1 MLDEAE
7 AALGPEA
14 VLLFSTL
21 LFSFAVSVC
30 LLIVWHLLVSPAIPG
45 TRSREDHIFLASS
58 FVSCY
63 PAVTAPCLAVLA
75 MSGVPV
81 MDNELVMDAA
91 PTTAALRAVGISCG
105 YMLYD
110 TCYMLRHRQVR
121 SPLMLMHHLLS
132 ILVWPY
138 AVLRRRALLLVLFFI
153 ITEVTNIGQHTRM
166 ILYKLGLKHTKTYL
180 VVGVSWI
187 GLFFVV
193 RIVPG
198 PYLFY
203 KLCRGN
209 YTAYNTFDSGLMM
222 LTCPLP
228 FMLNSYW
235 FYLLVRGLI
244 SHIYENRGKD
254 AGARREGSKGAKAQ

>member
-1 MLDEAE
+1 MLEA
-7 AALGPEA
+7 EA

-21 LFSFAVSVC
+21 AGSFAVSVA
-30 LLIVWHLLVSPAIPG
+30 LLAVWHALVAPFIPG

-63 PAVTAPCLAVLA
+63 PAVTAPFLAVLA
-75 MSGVPV
+75 MRAVPLT
-81 MDNELVMDAA
+81 DNEHVMGA
-91 PTTAALRAVGISCG
+91 PASTAALRAVGISCG

-138 AVLRRRALLLVLFFI
+138 AALRGRALLLVLFFI
-153 ITEVTNIGQHTRM
+153 ITEATNIGQHTRM
-166 ILYKLGLKHTKTYL
+166 ILLKLGLKHTKTYF
-180 VVGVSWI
+180 VVGVSWV
-187 GLFFVV
+187 FFFFFV
-193 RIVPG
+193 RIVPA

-209 YTAYNTFDSGLMM
+209 YAAYNTFDFSLMVA
-222 LTCPLP
+222 TCPLP
-228 FMLNSYW
+228 FMLNTYW

-244 SHIYENRGKD
+244 GFLGESRVV
-254 AGARREGSKGAKAQ
+254 KAQ

>member
-1 MLDEAE
+1 MLGA
-7 AALGPEA
+7 EA

-21 LFSFAVSVC
+21 AGSFAVSVG
-30 LLIVWHLLVSPAIPG
+30 LLVVWHLLIAPFIPG
-45 TRSREDHIFLASS
+45 IKTRSREDHIFLASS

-63 PAVTAPCLAVLA
+63 PAVTAPLLAVLA
-75 MSGVPV
+75 MRGVPLA
-81 MDNELVMDAA
+81 DNEQVLNAA
-91 PTTAALRAVGISCG
+91 PSTAALQAVGISCG

-110 TCYMLRHRQVR
+110 TCYMLRHKIVR

-138 AVLRRRALLLVLFFI
+138 AALRSRALLLVLFFI

-166 ILYKLGLKHTKTYL
+166 ILYKLGLKHTRTYL

-187 GLFFVV
+187 LLFFVV

-203 KLCRGN
+203 KLCRGS
-209 YTAYNTFDSGLMM
+209 YAAYNTFDFVLMM
-222 LTCPLP
+222 TTCPLP
-228 FMLNSYW
+228 FMLNLYW

-244 SHIYENRGKD
+244 SFLDESPPARE
-254 AGARREGSKGAKAQ
+254 AREARREAAKVAKAQ